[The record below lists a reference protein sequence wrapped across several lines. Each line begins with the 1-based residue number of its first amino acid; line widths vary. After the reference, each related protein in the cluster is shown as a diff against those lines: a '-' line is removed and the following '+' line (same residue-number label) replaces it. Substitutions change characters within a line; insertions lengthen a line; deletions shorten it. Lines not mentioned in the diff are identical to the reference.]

1 MLDKFVDSCG
11 FSWKRTCDAYALL
24 SSACHCEAQSDGAIR
39 SPCGSTKREA
49 VLQAN
54 TKSVTDFP
62 WESVVAHAD
71 SYMFL
76 HVIARSEATG
86 QSASPCVCHCEERSD
101 GTIRIPCGS
110 AKRTAV
116 LWANAGKCNE
126 FALSTTDL
134 PGISAGTRIATPVCA
149 LVRNDMQKEGRVR
162 GGKNVARNDMQKIAA
177 LLRVQE
183 GACRGKSAT
192 AHEFALSATF
202 SWLFLR
208 GRGLPRRFA
217 PRNDRLKTDTR
228 LRLQGR
234 TWDSSPRKG
243 EPFAGPPCTGSQ

>member
-1 MLDKFVDSCG
+1 MPHQCAHWFAMTCRRKDVCAGARTLLAMTC
-11 FSWKRTCDAYALL
+11 KRLPRCYV
-24 SSACHCEAQSDGAIR
+24 C
-39 SPCGSTKREA
+39 KR
-49 VLQAN
+49 V
-54 TKSVTDFP
+54 
-62 WESVVAHAD
+62 
-71 SYMFL
+71 
-76 HVIARSEATG
+76 
-86 QSASPCVCHCEERSD
+86 
-101 GTIRIPCGS
+101 
-110 AKRTAV
+110 
-116 LWANAGKCNE
+116 
-126 FALSTTDL
+126 L
-134 PGISAGTRIATPVCA
+134 PGQARNRPQIRLKCYFFLPFPAGTRIATPVCA